1 MKCLKIIDMEKKYYE
16 VMENWNH
23 HKDQCT
29 KVMWPLTTNSKT
41 FYVSNQNDEDKFEKA
56 KMVTFGFARKMKKMF
71 QTKST
76 WKACFKP
83 L

>member
-1 MKCLKIIDMEKKYYE
+1 L
-16 VMENWNH
+16 N
-23 HKDQCT
+23 
-29 KVMWPLTTNSKT
+29 TNSKT
-41 FYVSNQNDEDKFEKA
+41 FYVSNQNDEDKFEKE

-71 QTKST
+71 QTKSI